1 MKKLCFLFCVLF
13 TAFSLQAFEEVGVA
27 SWYGGH
33 FHGRKT
39 ANGEVFNTNEISAA
53 HQQLPFG
60 TMVEVINLDNG
71 RTLKVRIN
79 DRGPYIKDRII
90 DLSFAAAQALD
101 MVQSG
106 TANVRILADASM
118 KEAIK
123 YAVIQVGAFKNA
135 HYAKNLKE
143 KLIEAGF
150 TPYVTM
156 TSAGIIR
163 IEIKNVLKTEADTMM
178 SQLKVLGVEKPLL
191 KI

>member
-1 MKKLCFLFCVLF
+1 MKSICFLFFVLF
-13 TAFSLQAFEEVGVA
+13 SVVSLSAFEEVGVA

-39 ANGEVFNTNEISAA
+39 ANGEIFNTNEISAA
-53 HQQLPFG
+53 HRELPFG
-60 TMVEVINLDNG
+60 TVVEVINLDNG

-79 DRGPYIKDRII
+79 DRGPYMKDRII

-106 TANVRILADASM
+106 TANVRILADANV
-118 KEAIK
+118 KDAIK
-123 YAVIQVGAFKNA
+123 YAVIQVGAFKSA

-143 KLIEAGF
+143 TLVNAGF
-150 TPYVTM
+150 MPYVTM
-156 TSAGIIR
+156 TSSGIIR
-163 IEIKNVLKTEADTMM
+163 IEIKNVLKTEAEAMM
-178 SQLKVLGVEKPLL
+178 NQLRALGIEKPLL

>member
-1 MKKLCFLFCVLF
+1 MKKLCFLFLVVFSLS
-13 TAFSLQAFEEVGVA
+13 SLQAFQEEGVA

-39 ANGEVFNTNEISAA
+39 ANGEVFNTYEISAA

-60 TMVEVINLDNG
+60 TIIEVINLDNG
-71 RTLKVRIN
+71 LTLKVRIN
-79 DRGPYIKDRII
+79 DRGPFLKDRIL

-106 TANVRILADASM
+106 TANVRISADASVA
-118 KEAIK
+118 EAIK
-123 YAVIQVGAFKNA
+123 YATIQVGAFKNA

-143 KLIEAGF
+143 TLVAAGI

-156 TSAGIIR
+156 TSSGIIR
-163 IEIKNVLKTEADTMM
+163 IEIKNVLKTEAEAMM
-178 SQLKVLGVEKPLL
+178 SRLKLLGIEKPLL
-191 KI
+191 RI